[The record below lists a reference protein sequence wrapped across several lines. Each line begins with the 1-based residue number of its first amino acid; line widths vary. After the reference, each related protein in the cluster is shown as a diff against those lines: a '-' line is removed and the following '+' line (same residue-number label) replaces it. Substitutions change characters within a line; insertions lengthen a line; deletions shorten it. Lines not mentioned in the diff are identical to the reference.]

1 MSDYRDVMARR
12 GEILLAATGLDYA
25 AFVSGPLVFDYER
38 FMTTTGYGFEDV
50 RRVQRAAGVGDTP
63 LLPLPNLTELVRR
76 TAAPGKGAAL
86 FVKDEA
92 CNPSGSFKDRR
103 ASLSAHHAAREGYP
117 GLIAATSGNYG
128 AAVASQAARHRL
140 GAIII
145 QEAFDSLGR
154 GQPEILE
161 KGRKCEALG
170 AEVLQTTVGPELF
183 YALLLTLEETGYFNA
198 SLYTPFSILGIET
211 LGHEIAEQTRAAT
224 GRAPD
229 VVLVTHAGGGHVT
242 GVGRGLRRAGAASS
256 VVGVSVD
263 LSGLHMASDTDFNRK
278 SFTTGHTGFSIPFTT
293 WPDRVDV
300 PRNAARPL
308 RYLDRLV
315 TVTQGEVF
323 YTTELLARA
332 EGLERGPAGNT
343 SLAAAIAVARELD
356 QDQVVVV
363 SETEYTGAGKSPI
376 AQLEFAESLGVEIV
390 TGPRSL
396 DRPGHRIA
404 IPTALEDL
412 GTTEVPLEQ
421 MRASYVRRAVEQAG
435 RPLREDEWEFLAEE
449 TAGDVA
455 SVRAVE
461 SRT

>member
-1 MSDYRDVMARR
+1 
-12 GEILLAATGLDYA
+12 
-25 AFVSGPLVFDYER
+25 
-38 FMTTTGYGFEDV
+38 
-50 RRVQRAAGVGDTP
+50 
-63 LLPLPNLTELVRR
+63 
-76 TAAPGKGAAL
+76 
-86 FVKDEA
+86 
-92 CNPSGSFKDRR
+92 
-103 ASLSAHHAAREGYP
+103 
-117 GLIAATSGNYG
+117 
-128 AAVASQAARHRL
+128 
-140 GAIII
+140 
-145 QEAFDSLGR
+145 
-154 GQPEILE
+154 
-161 KGRKCEALG
+161 
-170 AEVLQTTVGPELF
+170 
-183 YALLLTLEETGYFNA
+183 
-198 SLYTPFSILGIET
+198 
-211 LGHEIAEQTRAAT
+211 
-224 GRAPD
+224 
-229 VVLVTHAGGGHVT
+229 
-242 GVGRGLRRAGAASS
+242 
-256 VVGVSVD
+256 
-263 LSGLHMASDTDFNRK
+263 
-278 SFTTGHTGFSIPFTT
+278 
-293 WPDRVDV
+293 
-300 PRNAARPL
+300 
-308 RYLDRLV
+308 
-315 TVTQGEVF
+315 VTQGEVF